1 MSDEKLFAGIYV
13 DADLTPRIV
22 TALRQ
27 RSYECQSALED
38 GMRDATDQEILE
50 RATDLDMVL
59 LTNNAEHF
67 AQLAK
72 QWATKGRQHSG
83 ILISAVSPATDR
95 RVSALAATL
104 PGYGHG

>member
-38 GMRDATDQEILE
+38 GMRDVTDQEIL
-50 RATDLDMVL
+50 
-59 LTNNAEHF
+59 
-67 AQLAK
+67 
-72 QWATKGRQHSG
+72 
-83 ILISAVSPATDR
+83 
-95 RVSALAATL
+95 
-104 PGYGHG
+104 